1 MCSIM
6 GYCGSNADFN
16 IFKKGFDGRLQEV
29 RTKAVS

>member
-6 GYCGSNADFN
+6 GYCAVMPIL
-16 IFKKGFDGRLQEV
+16 IFLKKVLTGRLQEV